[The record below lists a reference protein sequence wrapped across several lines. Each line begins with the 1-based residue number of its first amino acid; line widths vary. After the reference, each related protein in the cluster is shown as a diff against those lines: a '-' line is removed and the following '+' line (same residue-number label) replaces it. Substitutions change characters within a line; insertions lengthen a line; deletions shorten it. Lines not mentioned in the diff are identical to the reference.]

1 MNFKGY
7 ISSRTLNDGSLI
19 DQKIQNIIIRDSC
32 KKRNINFLL
41 SATEY
46 GMKNCFLILNDL
58 LKDLKNNKYDGI
70 VFFSLDQLP
79 ANKIIRNKIYKLL
92 IKKKYLFFSRED
104 ILLCNK
110 KDIDAL
116 EELIKIK
123 NLLKYSPTKV

>member
-7 ISSRTLNDGSLI
+7 ISSRPLSDGILI

-32 KKRNINFLL
+32 KKKNINFLL

-58 LKDLKNNKYDGI
+58 FKDLRNNKYDGI
-70 VFFSLDQLP
+70 AFFSIDQLP
-79 ANKIIRNKIYKLL
+79 EKKIVREKLYKFL
-92 IKKKYLFFSRED
+92 IKEKYLFFSRED

-110 KDIDAL
+110 KDIDIL

-123 NLLKYSPTKV
+123 NLLKYCPTKL